1 LKRGQSDEVISFISV
16 FTQIIMS
23 TTDTKLTQRLNV
35 DLPKAEYFAL
45 KSYAL
50 HQDTTV
56 SQLVRDSLRSIVD
69 YDTWFQARVKRAMAD
84 KRAPLSEAEWAAI
97 RAGKLAER
105 ARLLAAPSKSKKV
118 RAGQVA

>member
-1 LKRGQSDEVISFISV
+1 MPVADSKP
-16 FTQIIMS
+16 
-23 TTDTKLTQRLNV
+23 TQRLNV

-84 KRAPLSEAEWAAI
+84 TRAPLTEAEWEAI
-97 RAGKLAER
+97 RADKLAER
-105 ARLLAAPSKSKKV
+105 ARLLAAHSKPKKAS
-118 RAGQVA
+118 AGQAA

>member
-1 LKRGQSDEVISFISV
+1 MPTS
-16 FTQIIMS
+16 
-23 TTDTKLTQRLNV
+23 DTKTTQRLNV

-69 YDTWFQARVKRAMAD
+69 YDAWFQSRVKRAMAD
-84 KRAPLSEAEWAAI
+84 TRTPLSEAQWAHI
-97 RAGKLAER
+97 RASKLADRER
-105 ARLLAAPSKSKKV
+105 FLAAKSTSKKAS
-118 RAGQVA
+118 AGQAA

>member
-1 LKRGQSDEVISFISV
+1 MQTSEAKS
-16 FTQIIMS
+16 
-23 TTDTKLTQRLNV
+23 TQRLNV

-45 KSYAL
+45 KSLAL

-84 KRAPLSEAEWAAI
+84 TRAPLTEVEWEAVRAA
-97 RAGKLAER
+97 KLAER
-105 ARLLAAPSKSKKV
+105 KRLLAGTVKPKAAIKSKKNQSGL
-118 RAGQVA
+118 AA

>member
-1 LKRGQSDEVISFISV
+1 MLLITA
-16 FTQIIMS
+16 FTQITMS
-23 TTDTKLTQRLNV
+23 TIDTKPTQRLNV

-84 KRAPLSEAEWAAI
+84 KRAPLSEAEWETI
-97 RAGKLAER
+97 RATKLAER
-105 ARLLAAPSKSKKV
+105 TSLLASNSPSRKAGKSKKAS
-118 RAGQVA
+118 AGRPA

>member
-1 LKRGQSDEVISFISV
+1 
-16 FTQIIMS
+16 MP
-23 TTDTKLTQRLNV
+23 TTDAKPTQRLNV

-84 KRAPLSEAEWAAI
+84 TRAPLGEAEWQAI
-97 RAGKLAER
+97 RAEKLAER
-105 ARLLAAPSKSKKV
+105 ARLLAASAKSKKA
-118 RAGQVA
+118 RAGQTA

>member
-1 LKRGQSDEVISFISV
+1 MP
-16 FTQIIMS
+16 TP
-23 TTDTKLTQRLNV
+23 DTKTTQRLNV

-69 YDTWFQARVKRAMAD
+69 YDTWFQSRVKRAMAD
-84 KRAPLSEAEWAAI
+84 TRAPLSEAEWAHI
-97 RAGKLAER
+97 RASKQAER
-105 ARLLAAPSKSKKV
+105 ERLLAASSKSQKASAG
-118 RAGQVA
+118 RAA